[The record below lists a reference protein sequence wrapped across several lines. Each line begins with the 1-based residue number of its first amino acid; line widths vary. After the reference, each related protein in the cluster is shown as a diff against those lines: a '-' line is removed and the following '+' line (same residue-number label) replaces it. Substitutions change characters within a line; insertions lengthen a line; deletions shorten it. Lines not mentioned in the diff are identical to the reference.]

1 MMPTSLTIRCQPPG
15 HHLWKGDGQACSRS
29 CGGGLY
35 EMRRNVIAQV
45 GLGLEESMEV
55 VVEGYISWDL
65 CNKFIGCSWDFIG
78 FHGIL

>member
-1 MMPTSLTIRCQPPG
+1 
-15 HHLWKGDGQACSRS
+15 
-29 CGGGLY
+29 
-35 EMRRNVIAQV
+35 MRRNVIAQV